1 MRLFLAA
8 LFCALLICAPARAH
22 VPALDRY
29 MPVAEEAF
37 PGHCEPLRVVQ
48 LHEVGQQP
56 EVLAWFQPWDCTV
69 AFPVDVH
76 RWRPLTVCA
85 VLVHEVGHAAG
96 YGHSADPRDV
106 MYPEL
111 RNPYWGCRKLLRKA
125 RRR

>member
-1 MRLFLAA
+1 MRLALAA
-8 LFCALLICAPARAH
+8 VVALLLYVPAEAH
-22 VPALDRY
+22 VPGLDRY
-29 MPVAEEAF
+29 MPVAKEAF

-48 LHEVGQQP
+48 LREVRYP
-56 EVLAWFQPWDCTV
+56 TLAWFQPWDCTV

-96 YGHSADPRDV
+96 FGHSADPRDA

-111 RNPYWGCRKLLRKA
+111 RNPWWGCRKLLRREAKA
-125 RRR
+125 RR